1 MFSLRVSIAK
11 RLGLYLKSIRERY
24 RLSSQH
30 CGLDALMLL
39 QLGVPSPN
47 RFCLSIH
54 PVLFSFSSTSSANP
68 LGLYEFF
75 ECVRKMLCSTQH
87 ACVIFVALLSC
98 KYMREDNS
106 FGIHLCS
113 LLTDHCFWFYWNCLI
128 LCLIFITGM
137 YKVDWCWLTVL
148 YIG

>member
-11 RLGLYLKSIRERY
+11 RLGLYHKSIRERY
-24 RLSSQH
+24 LIFSALLIGCLDVVAGRGYIAKSFLSLHSPRL
-30 CGLDALMLL
+30 MF
-39 QLGVPSPN
+39 P
-47 RFCLSIH
+47 
-54 PVLFSFSSTSSANP
+54 FSSTSSANP